1 MLNYNIRVSGIKD
14 GNHEHIF
21 NIDDK
26 FFESFV
32 GSDVTNSIIK
42 VNCNLYKDG
51 NKLKL
56 SLKITGNI
64 LNFNC
69 DLCASPINLPI
80 KNSINVILEKTDR
93 EVEDTDEIL
102 YIQTN
107 QSHLNVSHLIYECII
122 LSIPSK
128 IEHSGAEND
137 RCNKEMILL
146 LDKYANKERKNDPRW
161 DNLKKI
167 KDIIQK

>member
-1 MLNYNIRVSGIKD
+1 MGVVR
-14 GNHEHIF
+14 
-21 NIDDK
+21 
-26 FFESFV
+26 
-32 GSDVTNSIIK
+32 
-42 VNCNLYKDG
+42 
-51 NKLKL
+51 
-56 SLKITGNI
+56 
-64 LNFNC
+64 
-69 DLCASPINLPI
+69 
-80 KNSINVILEKTDR
+80 KNNAFKP
-93 EVEDTDEIL
+93 
-102 YIQTN
+102 
-107 QSHLNVSHLIYECII
+107 IYECII

>member
-1 MLNYNIRVSGIKD
+1 MLNYNIRISNIKD

-21 NIDDK
+21 DIDDK

-32 GSDVTNSIIK
+32 GSDVTNSTIK

-51 NKLKL
+51 NNLKL
-56 SLKITGNI
+56 SLETKGNI

-69 DLCASPINLPI
+69 DLCATPIILPI
-80 KNSINVILEKTDR
+80 KNSINVVLERTDR
-93 EVEDTDEIL
+93 EVEDSDEIL

-107 QSHLNVSHLIYECII
+107 QSHLNVSHLIYESIV

-146 LDKYANKERKNDPRW
+146 LDKYANNERKNDPRW
-161 DNLKKI
+161 DNLKRI
-167 KDIIQK
+167 KDII

>member
-14 GNHEHIF
+14 GNHEHTF
-21 NIDDK
+21 NIDNK

-32 GSDVTNSIIK
+32 GSDVTNSTFK
-42 VNCNLYKDG
+42 VNCNLHKDR

-56 SLKITGNI
+56 SLETTGNI
-64 LNFNC
+64 LNFIC
-69 DLCASPINLPI
+69 DLCAGPINLPI

-93 EVEDTDEIL
+93 EVEDTDEIV
-102 YIQTN
+102 YINTN
-107 QSHLNVSHLIYECII
+107 QTYFNVSHLIYECIV

-128 IEHSGAEND
+128 IEHSGAKND

-146 LDKYANKERKNDPRW
+146 LNKYAKKERKNDPRW

-167 KDIIQK
+167 KDII

>member
-1 MLNYNIRVSGIKD
+1 M
-14 GNHEHIF
+14 
-21 NIDDK
+21 
-26 FFESFV
+26 
-32 GSDVTNSIIK
+32 
-42 VNCNLYKDG
+42 
-51 NKLKL
+51 
-56 SLKITGNI
+56 
-64 LNFNC
+64 
-69 DLCASPINLPI
+69 CASPINLPI

-107 QSHLNVSHLIYECII
+107 QSHLNVSQLIYECII

-137 RCNKEMILL
+137 KCNKEMILL
-146 LDKYANKERKNDPRW
+146 LDKYASKERKNDPRW

-167 KDIIQK
+167 KDLI

>member
-1 MLNYNIRVSGIKD
+1 MLNYNIRISGIKD
-14 GNHEHIF
+14 GNHEQIF

-32 GSDVTNSIIK
+32 GSDITNSTIK

-51 NKLKL
+51 NNLKL
-56 SLKITGNI
+56 SLETKGNI

-69 DLCASPINLPI
+69 DLCANPIILPI
-80 KNSINVILEKTDR
+80 KNSINVVLERTDR
-93 EVEDTDEIL
+93 EVEDSDEIL

-107 QSHLNVSHLIYECII
+107 QSHLNVSHLIYESIV

-146 LDKYANKERKNDPRW
+146 LDKYANNKRKNDPRW
-161 DNLKKI
+161 DNLKRI
-167 KDIIQK
+167 KDII

>member
-1 MLNYNIRVSGIKD
+1 MLNYNIRISGIKD

-32 GSDVTNSIIK
+32 GSDITNSTIK

-51 NKLKL
+51 NNLKL
-56 SLKITGNI
+56 SLETMGNI

-69 DLCASPINLPI
+69 DLCAAPIILPI
-80 KNSINVILEKTDR
+80 KNSINVVLERTDR
-93 EVEDTDEIL
+93 KVEDSDEIL

-107 QSHLNVSHLIYECII
+107 QSHLNVSHLIYESIV

-128 IEHSGAEND
+128 IEHSGVEND

-146 LDKYANKERKNDPRW
+146 LDKYANKERNNDPRW

-167 KDIIQK
+167 KDII

>member
-1 MLNYNIRVSGIKD
+1 MLNYNIRISGIKD

-32 GSDVTNSIIK
+32 GSDITNSTIK

-51 NKLKL
+51 NNLKL
-56 SLKITGNI
+56 SLETKGNI

-69 DLCASPINLPI
+69 DLCAAPIILPI
-80 KNSINVILEKTDR
+80 KNSINVVLERTDR
-93 EVEDTDEIL
+93 EVEDSDEIL

-107 QSHLNVSHLIYECII
+107 QSHLNVSHLIYESIV

-128 IEHSGAEND
+128 IEHSGVEND
-137 RCNKEMILL
+137 RCNKE
-146 LDKYANKERKNDPRW
+146 A
-161 DNLKKI
+161 
-167 KDIIQK
+167 IQICST